1 MFVRLFS
8 GLVVVLGMFVA
19 GCGGNSGPVEV
30 KKFDTLTEEQKK
42 AIQAEDAQIDEEE
55 STAGGVVPKKGR

>member
-1 MFVRLFS
+1 
-8 GLVVVLGMFVA
+8 MFVA